1 MTTPSIRRND
11 FHDREHQRAQ
21 RWGYA
26 ASVLLHIL
34 IVLLFVTFRP
44 LPPSPFAAAG
54 PRTGDDRAAAGGGV
68 QIVALRV
75 NEAVQQ
81 PEVEAQPVPTPTEIS
96 IIEPPPVREPA
107 PAANVAAAD
116 AAGDVGQ
123 EQGRGP
129 DRGAGTERGTGSGDG
144 GTTDEGLFR
153 VVAPSPRG
161 LLLPPSDRPGRVRGR
176 EVGVWVFVST
186 QGRVVSDSTRL
197 SPSSGDRGFD
207 NRLREQAAQWRFE
220 PARRGGQAVA
230 EWFQY
235 VITL

>member
-1 MTTPSIRRND
+1 M
-11 FHDREHQRAQ
+11 HDREHRRMQ

-34 IVLLFVTFRP
+34 IVLLMIEFRP
-44 LPPSPFAAAG
+44 IPPSPFAAAG

-68 QIVALRV
+68 QIVA
-75 NEAVQQ
+75 
-81 PEVEAQPVPTPTEIS
+81 
-96 IIEPPPVREPA
+96 VRA
-107 PAANVAAAD
+107 VAAAETEPVELTPVPVEVSFIPVEVVETPPEP
-116 AAGDVGQ
+116 AAPAPVVAAVAIDGQVG
-123 EQGRGP
+123 ESQGRGP
-129 DRGAGTERGTGSGDG
+129 ERGPGTETGTGTGDG
-144 GTTDEGLFR
+144 GTTDEGRFR

-176 EVGVWVFVST
+176 EVGVWVFVTS

-207 NRLREQAAQWRFE
+207 NRLRDQAAQWRFE

-235 VITL
+235 IITL